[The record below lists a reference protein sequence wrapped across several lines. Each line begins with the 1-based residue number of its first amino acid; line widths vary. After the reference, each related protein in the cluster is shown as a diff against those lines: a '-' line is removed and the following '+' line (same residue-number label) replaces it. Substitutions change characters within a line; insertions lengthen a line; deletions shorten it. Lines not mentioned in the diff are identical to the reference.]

1 MSTSIIREKKEES
14 KAESGAEGKLQTREA
29 VTISIAHAMHDT
41 YAGFIAPLLPLL
53 IARLSLLKVE
63 AGLFSFFYQ
72 GTSVLQPFI
81 GHTADR
87 KNLRKLA
94 LLGPAVTGI
103 MLSLLGVAPDF
114 YTGLLFSM
122 VAGISSAFMHAVLP
136 PLVTSF
142 SGKEIGKGMSI
153 WLVGGEIGILLG
165 PILITF
171 IVSVFSINA
180 TPWLMLGGIMVSI
193 ILNILLKDI
202 PGINGKNSTT
212 TFSVPK
218 KELVHLMLPIGALV
232 LMRSFLRASAEVF
245 LPVYLTE
252 SGASLIFVGASTSIL
267 FGSGIIGTILGGA
280 LNDRTG
286 HRAVLAFSILF
297 STISMLLFIHSDGFL
312 QIISLAFLGF
322 TSIMM
327 LPVGMAL
334 AQATFPFNRSLAN
347 GTYLALF
354 FAINAIASVIT
365 GYIYDQLGGYQTFL
379 IGALINLLG
388 LLFVLFLP
396 KKVSPVIP
404 QNIDGKER
412 T

>member
-1 MSTSIIREKKEES
+1 MAAKSGPEEKF
-14 KAESGAEGKLQTREA
+14 QTREA

-103 MLSLLGVAPDF
+103 MLSLLGVAPNF
-114 YTGLLFSM
+114 FTGLLLSM
-122 VAGISSAFMHAVLP
+122 IAGISSAFMHAVLP

-165 PILITF
+165 PILITS
-171 IVSVFSINA
+171 IVSLFSINA
-180 TPWLMLGGIMVSI
+180 TPWLMIGGIIVTI
-193 ILNILLKDI
+193 LLNILLKDI
-202 PGINGKNSTT
+202 PGINGHDSSAIS
-212 TFSVPK
+212 SVPRR
-218 KELVHLMLPIGALV
+218 ELVLLMLPIGALV

-267 FGSGIIGTILGGA
+267 FGSGIIGTILGGT
-280 LNDRTG
+280 LNDRVG
-286 HRAVLAFSILF
+286 HRTVLAFSILF
-297 STISMLLFIHSDGFL
+297 STISMLLFIHSDSFL
-312 QIISLAFLGF
+312 QILSLALLGF
-322 TSIMM
+322 SSIMM

-334 AQATFPFNRSLAN
+334 AQASFPYNRSLAN

-354 FAINAIASVIT
+354 FAVNAIASVIT
-365 GYIYDQLGGYQTFL
+365 GFMYDQLGGYQTFL
-379 IGALINLLG
+379 IGALINLFG
-388 LLFVLFLP
+388 LIFVLFLP
-396 KKVSPVIP
+396 QKVVPVIP
-404 QNIDGKER
+404 HTMKNKE
-412 T
+412 